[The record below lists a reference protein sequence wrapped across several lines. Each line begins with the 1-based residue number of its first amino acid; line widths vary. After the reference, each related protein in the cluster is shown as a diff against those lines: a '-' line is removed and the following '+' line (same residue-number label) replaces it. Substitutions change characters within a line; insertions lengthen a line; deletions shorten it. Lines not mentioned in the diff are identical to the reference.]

1 MKFSVWFE
9 QKSEIVEDAILGTI
23 SSIYENLGD
32 REKKYLLQRNTEEFS
47 RKLKQDLLDLGVIKN
62 IKERDRSRY
71 ETIENSIDRGILVS
85 DLIRKITGDTL
96 APKAKEV

>member
-1 MKFSVWFE
+1 MKFSGWFE

-23 SSIYENLGD
+23 SSNYENLGD
-32 REKKYLLQRNTEEFS
+32 REKKYLLQRNTEEYS

-62 IKERDRSRY
+62 IKERDKSRY

>member
-23 SSIYENLGD
+23 SSNYENLGD